1 MYSFYNQT
9 PPNPKAQ
16 TPNLEADEEWKR
28 MKRELDL
35 EYKRKLKEVN
45 DEAVRK
51 LNKYRDEH
59 KLKTQRMQ
67 ETLLRAN
74 ERGS

>member
-1 MYSFYNQT
+1 
-9 PPNPKAQ
+9 
-16 TPNLEADEEWKR
+16 

>member
-1 MYSFYNQT
+1 
-9 PPNPKAQ
+9 
-16 TPNLEADEEWKR
+16 

-74 ERGS
+74 ERVS